1 MDEFSLQKL
10 EEKIKARIREE
21 SPGLYGILDL
31 NCKRAE
37 KKSCIRLLLE
47 KPEKFVEVLS
57 TMYDEGTLFLIVRWN
72 FIRPIFE
79 MLGIEDYYL
88 EESLTD
94 LLFEDPQEFKEK
106 LDKLLNDF
114 GKRFL

>member
-1 MDEFSLQKL
+1 MDEFSLHKL
-10 EEKIKARIREE
+10 EEKIKSRIREE

-47 KPEKFVEVLS
+47 EPEKFVEVLS
-57 TMYDEGTLFLIVRWN
+57 TLYDEGTLFLIIRWN

-88 EESLTD
+88 EESLAD

-106 LDKLLNDF
+106 INKLLNDL